1 MQAIKKSRFSLK
13 RHSAFRAGAKIYLG
27 KKIFWGQVYF
37 KVEIVNIAAMVKCLV
52 LVYLL
57 FNVCYFSPTTE
68 PLTTVMRLLNDYSR
82 IYPHADRR
90 EVARCVE
97 ATAEMIRP
105 LESLVRQ
112 MQMQNCLLNNIK
124 V

>member
-1 MQAIKKSRFSLK
+1 MQKGANFCRLVASFFHGLLLK
-13 RHSAFRAGAKIYLG
+13 L
-27 KKIFWGQVYF
+27 
-37 KVEIVNIAAMVKCLV
+37 EIVNIAAMVKCLV

-57 FNVCYFSPTTE
+57 FNVCYSSPT
-68 PLTTVMRLLNDYSR
+68 TTVMRLLNDYSR

-90 EVARCVE
+90 EVARCIE